1 MVNLDH
7 VNSRFKKGHD
17 SPKLEDMDAGGYAYN
32 YNPNDSL
39 QFFDENSIRRHHTFK
54 EHMMAKF
61 KKYVAPYADYEMHIE
76 ISKLSRLHLHGLII
90 FKSIEHIIRFFL
102 YGHKQMMD
110 SGTTVIKKIDDP
122 AKWADYY
129 TKQHRFWDA
138 INFDPVFRRESASDE
153 HKSDRQILREDIDD
167 ALDYGVPIYNPSAV
181 RTISTRRRRK

>member
-17 SPKLEDMDAGGYAYN
+17 APKMEDMEVGGYAYN

-39 QFFDENSIRRHHTFK
+39 QCFDENSIRRHHTFK
-54 EHMMAKF
+54 DLMRDKF

-90 FKSIEHIIRFFL
+90 FKSLEHIVRFFL

-122 AKWADYY
+122 AKWCAYY
-129 TKQHRFWDA
+129 TKQQRFWDA
-138 INFDPVFRRESASDE
+138 INFDPLFRRESASEE
-153 HKSDRQILREDIDD
+153 HKSDKQILRDQVED
-167 ALDYGVPIYNPSAV
+167 ALEYGIPIFKQPSL
-181 RTISTRRRRK
+181 STRRRREK